1 MTHRDRLDPFRL
13 ADHLRIKVVPLS
25 ALEHV
30 GLSKQA
36 LDHLLRRRSSACSG
50 FYMHGPA
57 CAPHIFFNDSHA
69 LTRQASDI
77 THECAHD
84 ILGHEPT
91 EVFDGLGCRRWNPV
105 QEAEVNYLAPALL
118 VAREGILWAMRQGMS
133 KEDAAGHFGV
143 SGALFR
149 MRANLTGA
157 ATQLAHER
165 RLYARRAPRA

>member
-1 MTHRDRLDPFRL
+1 MRET
-13 ADHLRIKVVPLS
+13 
-25 ALEHV
+25 
-30 GLSKQA
+30 G
-36 LDHLLRRRSSACSG
+36 
-50 FYMHGPA
+50 
-57 CAPHIFFNDSHA
+57 CASHIFFNDSHA

-133 KEDAAGHFGV
+133 EEDAAEHFGV

-157 ATQLAHER
+157 TAQLTHER
-165 RLYARRAPRA
+165 RLYARRRPRA